1 MSCEKSYAK
10 IFPFDKMVSDML
22 NPEMIEGTAKSPN
35 EAIKDKF
42 RSNITKT
49 KRGKERGRT
58 IN

>member
-1 MSCEKSYAK
+1 
-10 IFPFDKMVSDML
+10 MVSDML